1 MFRIIYIILFFIIL
15 NGCAAQYTMTPA
27 QILKAQERQEE
38 IINNQLNNRKLDL
51 VEGIWRAEYRNLTR
65 TEAIYKRGNVFLR
78 VPLGFEK
85 TEGVGYIKKISNSRF
100 KGSCGMRDILEVIKG
115 ELEILSIDDNTLSIT
130 CKKFGHISRLEKVVT
145 EAQNANRCFLCKA
158 QKPQAKD
165 FVQRGI
171 FKRLWPVDIQA
182 HNKKLK

>member
-1 MFRIIYIILFFIIL
+1 MFRKIYIILFFIIL

-38 IINNQLNNRKLDL
+38 IINNQLSNRKLDL
-51 VEGIWRAEYRNLTR
+51 VEGIWRAEYRRLTR
-65 TEAIYKRGNVFLR
+65 TEAIYKRGDVFFR

-85 TEGVGYIKKISNSRF
+85 KEGVGQIKKISNSRF
-100 KGSCGMRDILEVIKG
+100 RGSCGMRDILEVIRG
-115 ELEILSIDDNTLSIT
+115 ELEILSIDDNTLSLT
-130 CKKFGHISRLEKVVT
+130 CKKFGYISRLDKVVT
-145 EAQNANRCFLCKA
+145 ETQNATRCLFCRA
-158 QKPQAKD
+158 QKPQARD
-165 FVQRGI
+165 YVQRAV